1 MTLLMYIFIL
11 VIGASALDYLLKGHE
26 HAQDT
31 VYKITFFGVW
41 FLFVIRY
48 YYGPDIYNYVPFY
61 EGLRPWTWYL
71 RHPEHYGF
79 EHGFVLF
86 CAILKGFG
94 LSYYWMTAI
103 VTTFYFAMVGLLFRR
118 IKRHK
123 TMALMI
129 LVLYDYAMIVAMHRQ
144 CLSVAFFLLMVL
156 LMDKKKLFWSL
167 LCAVLAVE
175 MHKSGIF
182 IVSLTWLFYL
192 LHQRQQE
199 RTFYIVA
206 LALLCVMLVVPL
218 SSISNS
224 FIHSL
229 PLPPSFTK
237 SLEMHFTLGRQFQV
251 IWIIYAMCILF
262 LEYSLQHR
270 AERGRG
276 TEAAVMVGVV
286 FLVVF
291 YHYFFLL
298 ERLRSFFLPLLLAYL
313 FRVVQ
318 DAEDSDE
325 QLMNRQV
332 MFVKNGFILFL
343 FLYFGLRAV
352 NFDLGVQRYRSKL
365 HTHGGKTIYT
375 PCTVFDLRHHSSK
388 YLRQERMHIAE
399 CYWNYDFM
407 QREKYKL
414 KDKQ

>member
-1 MTLLMYIFIL
+1 MYIFIL
-11 VIGASALDYLLKGHE
+11 VIGASAVDYLLNGHE
-26 HAQDT
+26 RAQDT
-31 VYKITFFGVW
+31 LYKITFFGVW

-71 RHPEHYGF
+71 RHPEHYEY

-86 CAILKGFG
+86 CAMLKGLG
-94 LSYYWMTAI
+94 LSYYHMTAI
-103 VTTFYFAMVGLLFRR
+103 VTTFYFAMVAVLFRR

-123 TMALMI
+123 TLALMI
-129 LVLYDYAMIVAMHRQ
+129 LVLFDYGMIVAMHRQ
-144 CLSVAFFLLMVL
+144 CMSISFFLLMVV
-156 LMDKKKLFWSL
+156 LMDKKKWLWSL
-167 LCAVLAVE
+167 LCAVLVVE

-192 LHQRQQE
+192 LHQHQQE
-199 RTFYIVA
+199 RTFFVVA
-206 LALLCVMLVVPL
+206 LALLCVMLVIPL
-218 SSISNS
+218 SSISTS

-229 PLPPSFTK
+229 PFPPSFAK
-237 SLEMHFTLGRQFQV
+237 SLEMHFGLGRQIQV
-251 IWIIYAMCILF
+251 IWVIYAACILF
-262 LEYSLQHR
+262 IEYALRHR
-270 AERGRG
+270 TEPRRA
-276 TEAAVMVGVV
+276 TEAAVMAGVV

-291 YHYFFLL
+291 YHYFYLL
-298 ERLRSFFLPLLLAYL
+298 ERLRSFFLPILLTYL

-332 MFVKNGFILFL
+332 VFFKNGFIAFL

-365 HTHGGKTIYT
+365 HTPGGKTIYS
-375 PCTVFDLRHHSSK
+375 PCTVFDLRHHSAK
-388 YLRQERMHIAE
+388 YLRQERMQIAE
-399 CYWNYDFM
+399 YYWWYDFM
-407 QREKYKL
+407 QGEKYKL